1 MQSAPNRVIPEH
13 APDSCLW
20 PHHSD
25 LPVFPMK
32 PVCGSLYTTE
42 MAVWSWMSIF
52 SFKTVLVRDPY
63 DPNGSYFSSLKNRVS
78 KDLKRCDR
86 QCRLANSPCPL
97 PWPVLTNASGKA
109 SYSFPWLRSTD
120 TAPGHSHG
128 KKLWAKRWKSKTV
141 KMTSKK
147 LFAALIKCLFSLA
160 SCLEWRCDARSS
172 GSLLVIMRAK

>member
-1 MQSAPNRVIPEH
+1 MPP
-13 APDSCLW
+13 
-20 PHHSD
+20 
-25 LPVFPMK
+25 
-32 PVCGSLYTTE
+32 T
-42 MAVWSWMSIF
+42 VWSQSTLLTPASGPTTVTF
-52 SFKTVLVRDPY
+52 PSFQWNLYVGHYIQLKWLC
-63 DPNGSYFSSLKNRVS
+63 GAECQYFLLKQCWSETHMTPMGHSSLVWKTRVS